1 MTFEEMVKTYGLADR
16 IAYYSSDIEAI
27 SNAINAIRFDL
38 GMEDQSETE
47 ERLRVVN
54 LALCSLINS
63 LNQESHHL
71 MEGEVKDK

>member
-1 MTFEEMVKTYGLADR
+1 MTYEEMVNTYGLADR

-47 ERLRVVN
+47 SRLRVVN

-63 LNQESHHL
+63 LNQETHHL